1 MRPAPG
7 YNGITPSECQ
17 QKGCCFVPSAPYIG
31 SATLDLP
38 VCIFPNN
45 GSSAYNLAG
54 DLTAASA
61 CPSARPA
68 CPASAPRCSE
78 ALRGGRQ
85 SLAPAVQLYKL
96 GVPRCASLV
105 GCTPAVPKAHTTSA
119 VEQRGARHA
128 WSRAQ
133 PGAPARPAGGGP
145 QTATLT
151 QAAAT
156 LPQLGPDVSPLALT
170 VEHTRADI
178 LRVKIGAQG
187 RWEVPRSTFP
197 ANVSAGAGPCQT
209 PPSPHQCT
217 CPDCRSHASP
227 PEALS
232 RAGCHAC

>member
-1 MRPAPG
+1 
-7 YNGITPSECQ
+7 
-17 QKGCCFVPSAPYIG
+17 VPSAPYIG
-31 SATLDLP
+31 SAMLDLP

-54 DLTAASA
+54 DLTAAGA
-61 CPSARPA
+61 RPSARPA